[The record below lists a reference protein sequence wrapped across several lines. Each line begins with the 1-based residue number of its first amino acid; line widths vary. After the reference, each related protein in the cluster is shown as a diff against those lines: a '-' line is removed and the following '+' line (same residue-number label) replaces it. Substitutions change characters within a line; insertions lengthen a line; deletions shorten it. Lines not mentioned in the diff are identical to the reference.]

1 MSPRLAKGF
10 LRATRI
16 GSKLTEEGAKLLR
29 EEQGQDATEARLVG
43 ASVSGDPVLQR
54 LLLALIKG
62 QETLCATLSRLGRDV
77 VQGTEGPDPRVLL
90 AERLA

>member
-1 MSPRLAKGF
+1 
-10 LRATRI
+10 
-16 GSKLTEEGAKLLR
+16 
-29 EEQGQDATEARLVG
+29 
-43 ASVSGDPVLQR
+43 VLQR